1 MNDRRVVVVIERDAE
16 VRSLLEAT
24 LGEAG
29 FEVHCAATGDAGI
42 ALVRAKKPDT
52 VTLDLV
58 LPDMGGY
65 EVLRRIREFS
75 HTYILVV
82 TARNDLGTT
91 LRAFDAGADDYMVK
105 PIRPRELRVR
115 VDGML
120 RRPRELTV
128 PPIVTPREP
137 PLISPRLRASRPVP
151 RAQPVRASRPARTE
165 PRPSPRVV
173 PRPQPVPSS
182 SVVAGLPVAQDPSA
196 AKAYEHKGL
205 AIDCAA
211 RAATL
216 GGRALQLTRTE
227 FDLLYILLQRGSGIV
242 TKAELAGLLGLV
254 KRESGSPDSPGGGTR
269 DPGRIVETHIG
280 NLRRKLGDDAR
291 RPRWL
296 KTVRGAGYT
305 LA

>member
-1 MNDRRVVVVIERDAE
+1 MNDRRVVVVIERDQE
-16 VRSLLEAT
+16 VRALLRAT

-29 FEVHCAATGDAGI
+29 FEVHCAADGESGV
-42 ALVRAKKPDT
+42 ALVRAKEPDT

-58 LPDMGGY
+58 LPDMSGF

-82 TARNDLGTT
+82 TARNDLETT

-105 PIRPRELRVR
+105 PIRPRELRAR
-115 VDGML
+115 ADGML
-120 RRPRELTV
+120 RRPRKLTL
-128 PPIVTPREP
+128 PQIVTPREP
-137 PLISPRLRASRPVP
+137 PLVSPRLRSSRP
-151 RAQPVRASRPARTE
+151 
-165 PRPSPRVV
+165 V
-173 PRPQPVPSS
+173 PRPQPVRESAT
-182 SVVAGLPVAQDPSA
+182 VHKLSA
-196 AKAYEHKGL
+196 ASAPTSPLVPKAYEHKGL

-216 GGRALQLTRTE
+216 RGQALQLTRTE
-227 FDLLYILLQRGSGIV
+227 FDLLQILLERGSHVV
-242 TKAELAGLLGLV
+242 TKAELAGLLGLM
-254 KRESGSPDSPGGGTR
+254 KRGNGEAAGAGDGTGGR
-269 DPGRIVETHIG
+269 DPGRIVEAHIG

>member
-1 MNDRRVVVVIERDAE
+1 MNDRRVVVVIERDE
-16 VRSLLEAT
+16 DVRALLRAT

-29 FEVHCAATGDAGI
+29 FEVHCAASGESGLE
-42 ALVRAKKPDT
+42 LVRAKQPDT
-52 VTLDLV
+52 VTMDLT

-65 EVLRRIREFS
+65 DVLRRIREFS

-82 TARNDLGTT
+82 TARRDLRAT
-91 LRAFDAGADDYMVK
+91 LKAFDAGADDYMIK
-105 PIRPRELRVR
+105 PVRPRELRVR

-128 PPIVTPREP
+128 PPILTPREP
-137 PLISPRLRASRPVP
+137 PLVSPRLRSSAPSRPV
-151 RAQPVRASRPARTE
+151 RPQIAG
-165 PRPSPRVV
+165 VV
-173 PRPQPVPSS
+173 PVLA
-182 SVVAGLPVAQDPSA
+182 AGQDLSA
-196 AKAYEHKGL
+196 PTAPTGYEHNGL

-227 FDLLYILLQRGSGIV
+227 FDLLHILLQRGTGVV
-242 TKAELAGLLGLV
+242 TKAELVGLLGLV
-254 KRESGSPDSPGGGTR
+254 KRDGGDADGGGDNTAAGTR
-269 DPGRIVETHIG
+269 DPGRIIETHIG

-291 RPRWL
+291 QPRWL
-296 KTVRGAGYT
+296 RTVRGAGYT

>member
-1 MNDRRVVVVIERDAE
+1 MNDRRVVVVIERDPE
-16 VRSLLEAT
+16 VRSLLRAT

-29 FEVHCAATGDAGI
+29 FEVHCAATGEAGI
-42 ALVRAKKPDT
+42 DLVRAKQPDT

-82 TARNDLGTT
+82 TARNGLGTT

-105 PIRPRELRVR
+105 PIRARELRAR

-137 PLISPRLRASRPVP
+137 PLVSPRLRASQRVPGPPPVP
-151 RAQPVRASRPARTE
+151 ESAPGPRLVARPQPVRASTAVPDLA
-165 PRPSPRVV
+165 VV
-173 PRPQPVPSS
+173 QDLS
-182 SVVAGLPVAQDPSA
+182 AG
-196 AKAYEHKGL
+196 KAYEHKGL
-205 AIDCAA
+205 EIDCAA

-227 FDLLYILLQRGSGIV
+227 FDLLHILLQRGSGIV

-254 KRESGSPDSPGGGTR
+254 KREAGNPDGSVGGMR

>member
-1 MNDRRVVVVIERDAE
+1 MNDRRVVVVIDRDEE
-16 VRSLLEAT
+16 VRSLLRTT

-29 FEVHCAATGDAGI
+29 FVVHCAATGEAGL
-42 ALVRAKKPDT
+42 ALVRAKQPDT

-58 LPDMGGY
+58 LPDVGGY

-75 HTYILVV
+75 HTYILII
-82 TARNDLGTT
+82 TARSGLGAT
-91 LRAFDAGADDYMVK
+91 LEGFDAGADDYMVK
-105 PIRPRELRVR
+105 PIRPRELRAR

-120 RRPRELTV
+120 RRPRQLTV
-128 PPIVTPREP
+128 PRIVTPREA
-137 PLISPRLRASRPVP
+137 PLVSPRLRASAKAKAMPDPAPAHGLAV
-151 RAQPVRASRPARTE
+151 AQGLAAAPGLAAA
-165 PRPSPRVV
+165 
-173 PRPQPVPSS
+173 Q
-182 SVVAGLPVAQDPSA
+182 GLPAAQALPA
-196 AKAYEHKGL
+196 TQAIEHKGL
-205 AIDCAA
+205 EINSAT

-227 FDLLYILLQRGSGIV
+227 FDLLYILLQRGSGV
-242 TKAELAGLLGLV
+242 VSKAELVGLLGLA
-254 KRESGSPDSPGGGTR
+254 KREAGSIGGGDAGAR
-269 DPGRIVETHIG
+269 DPGRIIETHVG

>member
-1 MNDRRVVVVIERDAE
+1 MNDRRVVVVIERDE
-16 VRSLLEAT
+16 GVRSLLRAT

-29 FEVHCAATGDAGI
+29 FDVHCAATGESGV
-42 ALVRAKKPDT
+42 ALVRAKQPDT

-58 LPDMGGY
+58 LPDMGGF

-75 HTYILVV
+75 HTYVLVV
-82 TARNDLGTT
+82 TGRNDLGTT
-91 LRAFDAGADDYMVK
+91 LRAFEAGADDYMVK
-105 PIRPRELRVR
+105 PVRPRELRVR

-137 PLISPRLRASRPVP
+137 PLVSPRLRALP
-151 RAQPVRASRPARTE
+151 RT
-165 PRPSPRVV
+165 
-173 PRPQPVPSS
+173 
-182 SVVAGLPVAQDPSA
+182 
-196 AKAYEHKGL
+196 YEHNGL
-205 AIDCAA
+205 AIDCAS

-227 FDLLYILLQRGSGIV
+227 FDLLHILLQRGDGVV

-254 KRESGSPDSPGGGTR
+254 KRSTGNANGDSAGTR
-269 DPGRIVETHIG
+269 DPGRIIETHIG

>member
-1 MNDRRVVVVIERDAE
+1 MNDRRVVVVIERDEE
-16 VRSLLEAT
+16 VRSLLRAT

-29 FEVHCAATGDAGI
+29 FEVHCAGTGGSGL
-42 ALVRAKKPDT
+42 ALVRAKQPDT
-52 VTLDLV
+52 VTLDLA
-58 LPDMGGY
+58 LPDLGGFD
-65 EVLRRIREFS
+65 VLRRIREFS

-105 PIRPRELRVR
+105 PVRPRELRVR

-120 RRPRELTV
+120 RRPRELNV
-128 PPIVTPREP
+128 PPILTPREP
-137 PLISPRLRASRPVP
+137 PLVSPRLRAPRAVP
-151 RAQPVRASRPARTE
+151 RPVRASTGTRGH
-165 PRPSPRVV
+165 S
-173 PRPQPVPSS
+173 
-182 SVVAGLPVAQDPSA
+182 VAQDLPA
-196 AKAYEHKGL
+196 PRAYEHRGL

-227 FDLLYILLQRGSGIV
+227 FDLLHILLQRGSGVV
-242 TKAELAGLLGLV
+242 TKTELVSLLGLV
-254 KRESGSPDSPGGGTR
+254 IRDAGNPDGSGAGTR
-269 DPGRIVETHIG
+269 DPGRIVETHIS

-291 RPRWL
+291 KPRWL
-296 KTVRGAGYT
+296 KTVRGSGYT